1 MVSSSRSSDKIPAE
15 KVPDYDRESE
25 VKSFDDT
32 KLGVKGLVDSGLTKI
47 PWMFI
52 EERQTTG
59 MITWGSTES
68 PESVPVID
76 FKDMDKDAAVR
87 TEITKKV
94 GEACEKWGF
103 FQVVNHG
110 IPESVLNGII
120 DGIRRFHEQD
130 VETKKEWYSR
140 DPQKK
145 VKFNSNFDLYQ
156 SRMANWRDTL
166 SCMMAPN
173 PPNPEQLPAV
183 CRCANTRFYGFQTFA
198 FIWLVNR
205 SNQTNYKAQRTTK
218 KRKFLLMGKTYC
230 SGEIRLR

>member
-15 KVPDYDRESE
+15 KVSDYDRESE

-32 KLGVKGLVDSGLTKI
+32 KLGVKGLVDAGLTKI

-87 TEITKKV
+87 TEIIKKV

-120 DGIRRFHEQD
+120 DGIRIFHEQD
-130 VETKKEWYSR
+130 AETKKEW
-140 DPQKK
+140 
-145 VKFNSNFDLYQ
+145 
-156 SRMANWRDTL
+156 
-166 SCMMAPN
+166 
-173 PPNPEQLPAV
+173 
-183 CRCANTRFYGFQTFA
+183 
-198 FIWLVNR
+198 
-205 SNQTNYKAQRTTK
+205 
-218 KRKFLLMGKTYC
+218 
-230 SGEIRLR
+230 

>member
-15 KVPDYDRESE
+15 KVSDYDRESE

-32 KLGVKGLVDSGLTKI
+32 KLGVKGLVDAGLTKI

-87 TEITKKV
+87 TEIIKKV
-94 GEACEKWGF
+94 GEACEHWGF

-120 DGIRRFHEQD
+120 DGIRIFHEQD
-130 VETKKEWYSR
+130 AETKKEW
-140 DPQKK
+140 
-145 VKFNSNFDLYQ
+145 
-156 SRMANWRDTL
+156 
-166 SCMMAPN
+166 
-173 PPNPEQLPAV
+173 
-183 CRCANTRFYGFQTFA
+183 
-198 FIWLVNR
+198 
-205 SNQTNYKAQRTTK
+205 
-218 KRKFLLMGKTYC
+218 
-230 SGEIRLR
+230 

>member
-1 MVSSSRSSDKIPAE
+1 M
-15 KVPDYDRESE
+15 
-25 VKSFDDT
+25 
-32 KLGVKGLVDSGLTKI
+32 KGLVDAGLTKI

-87 TEITKKV
+87 TEIIKKV

-103 FQVVNHG
+103 YQVVNHG

-130 VETKKEWYSR
+130 AETKKEWYSR

-156 SRMANWRDTL
+156 SRMANWGDTL
-166 SCMMAPN
+166 GCMMAPN
-173 PPNPEQLPAV
+173 PPKFRILSN
-183 CRCANTRFYGFQTFA
+183 CRQYAGVLTPGFMD
-198 FIWLVNR
+198 
-205 SNQTNYKAQRTTK
+205 SKH
-218 KRKFLLMGKTYC
+218 LLLFG
-230 SGEIRLR
+230 

>member
-15 KVPDYDRESE
+15 KVSDYDRESE

-32 KLGVKGLVDSGLTKI
+32 KLGVKGLVDAGLTKI

-87 TEITKKV
+87 TEIIKKV
-94 GEACEKWGF
+94 GEACENWGF

-120 DGIRRFHEQD
+120 DGIRIFHEQD
-130 VETKKEWYSR
+130 AETKKEW
-140 DPQKK
+140 
-145 VKFNSNFDLYQ
+145 
-156 SRMANWRDTL
+156 
-166 SCMMAPN
+166 
-173 PPNPEQLPAV
+173 
-183 CRCANTRFYGFQTFA
+183 
-198 FIWLVNR
+198 
-205 SNQTNYKAQRTTK
+205 
-218 KRKFLLMGKTYC
+218 
-230 SGEIRLR
+230 